1 MVTHTDAPKHPR
13 VQTQATD
20 ELHTA
25 SGFSFS
31 PTFSLCLS
39 LDFKNGMF
47 CVHGARK
54 LAHLKSGTAECQ
66 LGGEGDLEVKVKEK
80 GKERKDKLKGN
91 CILALC
97 SWDVESVNS

>member
-1 MVTHTDAPKHPR
+1 MVTRTDAPKHPGA
-13 VQTQATD
+13 QTQATD

-47 CVHGARK
+47 CVHGARE
-54 LAHLKSGTAECQ
+54 LAHLKSVTAECQ
-66 LGGEGDLEVKVKEK
+66 LSGEGDLDVKVKEK
-80 GKERKDKLKGN
+80 GKERQIEGKWHLSSLYLG
-91 CILALC
+91 C
-97 SWDVESVNS
+97 SKQ

>member
-20 ELHTA
+20 EL
-25 SGFSFS
+25 SLS

-66 LGGEGDLEVKVKEK
+66 LGGEGDLEAKVKEK